1 MPSSPMPMMDSQR
14 RDAAVSGAIVSGA
27 GMAGTQAKILI
38 LGGTAEARLLA
49 QRLAGRDDLAV
60 TLSLAGRTAAPAA
73 QGVPVRVGG
82 FGGVAGL
89 AAYLISESIDAL
101 IDATHPYA
109 GTISANAVAAA
120 QRAKVPFAALLRPP
134 WTAVPGDRW
143 TDVKDARDAVRALGI
158 NPRRVFVALG
168 RKELA
173 PLADAPQHFYL
184 IRSVDPV
191 DPPLDVPR
199 AAYITARGPFD
210 EAAERALLLA
220 HKIDAVI
227 AKNSGGAATYGK
239 IVAARALG
247 IEVIL
252 LRRPEAPAADA
263 VETVDEVMAWLDHT
277 LTSAAA
283 RGV

>member
-1 MPSSPMPMMDSQR
+1 M
-14 RDAAVSGAIVSGA
+14 
-27 GMAGTQAKILI
+27 
-38 LGGTAEARLLA
+38 LA
-49 QRLAGRDDLAV
+49 QRLAHRADLAV

-89 AAYLISESIDAL
+89 ADYLINECIDAL

-109 GTISANAVAAA
+109 ETISANAVAAA
-120 QRAKVPFAALLRPP
+120 RRADVPFVALRRPP
-134 WTAVPGDRW
+134 WTALAGDRW
-143 TDVKDARDAVRALGI
+143 TGVRDARDAVRLLGP
-158 NPRRVFVALG
+158 NPRRVLVALG
-168 RKELA
+168 RQELA
-173 PLADAPQHFYL
+173 PLTEAPQHFYL

-191 DPPLDVPR
+191 DPPLDLPR
-199 AAYITARGPFD
+199 AAYITARGPFA
-210 EAAERALLLA
+210 EADERALLLA

-227 AKNSGGAATYGK
+227 AKNSGGTATYGK
-239 IVAARALG
+239 IAVARALG

-252 LRRPEAPAADA
+252 LRRPGAPAADA
-263 VETVDEVMAWLDHT
+263 VETIDALMAWLDHT